1 MNRHLLTLAAASLVA
16 FSLGCGAST
25 ELRADRANC
34 RAGNDAACVDLGD
47 RYVLGNEV
55 EVDLP
60 RAEEIYLRS
69 CRNDPAGPGCEAYV
83 DLATSRADSID
94 AQRGVELL
102 WRNCRRYDIAGCSD
116 LLSLYENPDLS
127 VYDPERAL
135 AVRERLCDDGWDLFC
150 GGLDSDA
157 DGISDGDDACPLTPE
172 DLDNFEDTDG
182 CPEPDNDDDG
192 LVDALDECPNEAED
206 FDGFEDN
213 NGCPDPDNDGDG
225 VLDADDACPDVAE
238 DFDGFEDT
246 DGCPEADNDFDG
258 ILDANDA
265 CPLEPEDFDGFEDAD
280 GCPEEGTGLVTLTCD
295 AIVISDTVYFDTG
308 LATIQSRSFE
318 LLDQVAGVLNS
329 VSYITLVEIAGH
341 TDDRGS
347 DELNLTLSD
356 DRAASVRSYLVEA
369 GIAPERLRS
378 VGYGET
384 MPIADNATSAGRA
397 ENRRVAFDI
406 IEQDSRCAD

>member
-1 MNRHLLTLAAASLVA
+1 MNRHLLTLAAASVVA
-16 FSLGCGAST
+16 FSLGCGASS
-25 ELRADRANC
+25 ELRTDRANC
-34 RAGNDAACVDLGD
+34 RAGDDAACVDLGD

-60 RAEEIYLRS
+60 RAEAIYLRA
-69 CRNDPAGPGCEAYV
+69 CRNEPSGAGCEAYV
-83 DLATSRADSID
+83 DLAMSRADRID
-94 AQRGVELL
+94 AQRGLDVL
-102 WRNCRRYDIAGCSD
+102 WRSCRRYDIGGCD
-116 LLSLYENPDLS
+116 DVLSLYENPDLA
-127 VYDPERAL
+127 VYDLERAE
-135 AVRERLCDDGWDLFC
+135 AVRERLCADGWDVFC

-182 CPEPDNDDDG
+182 CPDPDNDDDG
-192 LVDALDECPNEAED
+192 LVDALDECPNDAED

-213 NGCPDPDNDGDG
+213 DGCPDPDNDGDG

-258 ILDANDA
+258 ILDASDA

-295 AIVISDTVYFDTG
+295 AIVIADSVYFDTG
-308 LATIQSRSFE
+308 SATIQSRSFE
-318 LLDQVAGVLNS
+318 LLDQVAGVLSS

-347 DELNLTLSD
+347 DEGNLTLSD
-356 DRAASVRSYLVEA
+356 QRAAAVRSYLVEA
-369 GIAPERLRS
+369 GIAAERLRS

-384 MPIADNATSAGRA
+384 MPIADNRTSAGRA

-406 IEQDSRCAD
+406 VEQDSRCAN